1 MLQKPVKRVEKRQR
15 FHMRPVALESVAIL
29 LFTSIAVFMV
39 LAIILAPVI
48 LLCFMRLEEY
58 FLGQW
63 GIARFGLRD
72 HVPHAILNKRFGSFL
87 EQKIFHWRGAGVP
100 IAIS

>member
-1 MLQKPVKRVEKRQR
+1 MLQEPVKRVEKRQR
-15 FHMRPVALESVAIL
+15 FHMRHVAAKSVAIL
-29 LFTSIAVFMV
+29 LFTSITVFMV

-58 FLGQW
+58 LLGQW
-63 GIARFGLRD
+63 GITRFGLRD